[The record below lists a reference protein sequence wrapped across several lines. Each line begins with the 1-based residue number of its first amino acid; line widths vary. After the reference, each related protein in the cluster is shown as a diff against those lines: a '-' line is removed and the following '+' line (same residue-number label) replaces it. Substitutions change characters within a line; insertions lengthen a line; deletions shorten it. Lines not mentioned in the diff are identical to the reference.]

1 MKKKTKYRVTNPK
14 KFITFI
20 LTAVA
25 VIISSIILFS
35 HFGEK
40 YNPESVGKS
49 ATVSY
54 ERLNV
59 RSRPRLSAEIVDT
72 LYFGDTVC
80 LTGRRYLLLNIYG
93 PHPYWVE
100 TQYGWVSVKGLSFG
114 DWVGKRQ
121 RDISH
126 CLLNFPIFR
135 CKRVILNSISYYFII
150 YMRIYFSS
158 RNAFMSKKLLQSS
171 DINITILIHECSSS
185 MS

>member
-1 MKKKTKYRVTNPK
+1 MKKYRITNK
-14 KFITFI
+14 RKFFSFC
-20 LTAVA
+20 LTVVA
-25 VIISSIILFS
+25 VIGSTILLFS
-35 HFGEK
+35 QFGEK

-59 RSRPRLSAEIVDT
+59 RSRPGLNSEIIDE
-72 LYFGDTVC
+72 LYFGDIVY
-80 LTGRRYLLLNIYG
+80 LTGKRYEYMDG

-100 TQYGWVSVKGLSFG
+100 TQYGWVSVKGLSFGDG

-135 CKRVILNSISYYFII
+135 CKRVILYSISYYFII

-158 RNAFMSKKLLQSS
+158 RNTFMSKKLLQSS